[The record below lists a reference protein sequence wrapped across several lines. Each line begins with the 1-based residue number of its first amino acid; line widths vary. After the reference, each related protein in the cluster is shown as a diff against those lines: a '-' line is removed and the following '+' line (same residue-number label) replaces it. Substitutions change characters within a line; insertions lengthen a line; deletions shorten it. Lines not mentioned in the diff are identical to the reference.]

1 MMLKKKTRLEKKL
14 NKGYEMTEPE
24 LKQLFI
30 AECVSKRDLM
40 CLSHPLNTKLSAQFE
55 VFLKCYSLWGKA

>member
-1 MMLKKKTRLEKKL
+1 
-14 NKGYEMTEPE
+14 MTEPE

-55 VFLKCYSLWGKA
+55 VFKIAIKLGGKA